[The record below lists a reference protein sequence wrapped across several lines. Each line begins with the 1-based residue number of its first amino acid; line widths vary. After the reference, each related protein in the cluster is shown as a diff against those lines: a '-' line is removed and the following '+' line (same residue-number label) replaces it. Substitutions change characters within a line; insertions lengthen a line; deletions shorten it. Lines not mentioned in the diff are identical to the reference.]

1 MESTDRMQVRDL
13 IEKLQQFDTKARITG
28 EGFEIRDVSK
38 SDDSLV
44 YIDTTK
50 SDEVTELES
59 EVEYLESE
67 VTELESEVEDLE
79 SVIEDLREEIA
90 ELKADK
96 K

>member
-13 IEKLQQFDTKARITG
+13 IEKLQQFDPLARVTG
-28 EGFEIRDVSK
+28 SGFEISDVSK
-38 SDDSLV
+38 GDDSLV

-50 SDEVTELES
+50 SDEVTELEA
-59 EVEYLESE
+59 
-67 VTELESEVEDLE
+67 EVEDLE
-79 SVIEDLREEIA
+79 IVIEDLREEIT